1 MRKLF
6 AQLRS
11 AFVWGRG
18 AFSFLLAF
26 SIAFAL
32 ARSAPDVRGNVT
44 QFAFSTVLFP
54 AQKIVAYVRW
64 RGDVEDEN
72 RRLLLE
78 NARLAYEVSMLQQ
91 ARTENERLRETLNFS
106 QRRDPDFVMGAV
118 VARDPTLANLALVID
133 VGEED
138 GVETNMPVMTS
149 LGVVGRIS
157 RTMKAHSHVLLLQ
170 DPASR
175 LSVLEN
181 RTRTMGILETVD
193 SYHLYAIF
201 PAFSGTR
208 VGDTLVT
215 SGFGGIFPKGL
226 PVGEIENFEE
236 SDVDVLERATVRL
249 FQNPAYLEELFVL
262 KRKPEWKVEEQE

>member
-6 AQLRS
+6 ALLRS
-11 AFVWGRG
+11 AFVWRRG
-18 AFSFLLAF
+18 ALSFLLAL
-26 SIAFAL
+26 SVAFAMM
-32 ARSAPDVRGNVT
+32 RSEPELRGNVV

-72 RRLLLE
+72 RRLLVE
-78 NARLAYEVSMLQQ
+78 NARLAYEVSVLQQ
-91 ARTENERLRETLNFS
+91 AKIENERLRETLNFS
-106 QRRDPDFVMGAV
+106 QRRSPDFVMGSV

-138 GVETNMPVMTS
+138 GVRPDMPVMTS

-157 RTMKAHSHVLLLQ
+157 KAMKGHSHVLLLQ

-193 SYHLYAIF
+193 SYHLYAVF

-215 SGFGGIFPKGL
+215 SGFGGIFPKGI

-236 SDVDVLERATVRL
+236 SDVEVLERAMVRL

-262 KRKPEWKVEEQE
+262 KKEPGWKVEEQE